1 MLPSDLQ
8 YTSQDEDVSSKVTDN
23 QVMKIAFWYYISQAD
38 NKDRGLGQSNRVQGI
53 QELIVVNLVVKGKEN

>member
-38 NKDRGLGQSNRVQGI
+38 NKDQGLGQSNRVQGI